1 MIMNNSIR
9 AAAPGA
15 VGGGFITGG
24 LLGISVALMDPA
36 MPQGMILIGSAV
48 YGGAVCGGIL
58 GALVGIAR
66 SERERGD
73 APTVNPL
80 ASYRRAT

>member
-1 MIMNNSIR
+1 MIMKNSVR
-9 AAAPGA
+9 AAASGA
-15 VGGGFITGG
+15 VGGGLVTGG
-24 LLGISVALMDPA
+24 LLGTSVALMDPA
-36 MPQGMILIGSAV
+36 MPQGMVLIASAV

-73 APTVNPL
+73 APALNPQ
-80 ASYRRAT
+80 ASNERAA

>member
-9 AAAPGA
+9 AASAGA

-36 MPQGMILIGSAV
+36 MPQGMVLIGSAV

-58 GALVGIAR
+58 GALVGIVR
-66 SERERGD
+66 SEHERGD
-73 APTVNPL
+73 ALAFNPG
-80 ASYRRAT
+80 ASYERAA

>member
-9 AAAPGA
+9 AGAAGA

-24 LLGISVALMDPA
+24 LLGISVALMNPA
-36 MPQGMILIGSAV
+36 MPQGMVLIGSAV

-58 GALVGIAR
+58 GGLVGIMR

-73 APTVNPL
+73 APALNPE
-80 ASYRRAT
+80 ASYERAA